1 MPFVRLTVTPV
12 PTAEAARRLAEG
24 ATRLMAEVLG
34 KKPSLTSVLVEA
46 PPVAA
51 WTIGATSQAKAAH
64 LEALVTQG
72 TNSEEEKRTF
82 LRRAMDL
89 LSDELGTLPE
99 ATYVVV
105 RDIPAED
112 WGYGGLS
119 QADRRPKA

>member
-1 MPFVRLTVTPV
+1 MPFVRLTITPA
-12 PTAEAARRLAEG
+12 PTAEAAQRLAEG

-34 KKPSLTSVLVEA
+34 KKAELTSVLVEA
-46 PPVAA
+46 PSVSA
-51 WTIGATSQAKAAH
+51 WTIGAMAQPRAAH

-72 TNSEEEKRTF
+72 TNSAEEKRAF

-89 LSDELGTLPE
+89 LTTELGTLPD

-105 RDIPAED
+105 RDVPADD
-112 WGYGGLS
+112 WGYGGRS